1 MKRLI
6 ALIFICIPLSVFAQ
20 TDYIEPLIKKY
31 STFKNCSTVVISKEM
46 MEQMY
51 KDSGIESL
59 QAISVEDPALLNIL
73 RNDLEKFIGGYSLLM
88 SVNSNGTNVEIYRVE
103 QHYKS
108 TSTGKRESIDDILI
122 VAISTTEG
130 VVVRLT
136 GHDIELEEATS
147 LLNI

>member
-1 MKRLI
+1 MKRFIILI
-6 ALIFICIPLSVFAQ
+6 LLCIPLATFAQ
-20 TDYIEPLIKKY
+20 TDHIEPLIKKY
-31 STFKNCSTVVISKEM
+31 STFKNCSTVVLSKEM

-51 KDSGIESL
+51 KDSGVESL

-108 TSTGKRESIDDILI
+108 KSTGKRESIDDILI

>member
-6 ALIFICIPLSVFAQ
+6 ALILMCIPILVFAQ

-46 MEQMY
+46 MKQVYE
-51 KDSGIESL
+51 DSGVESL
-59 QAISVEDPALLNIL
+59 QAISVEDPALLDIL
-73 RNDLEKFIGGYSLLM
+73 RNDIEKFIGGYTLLM
-88 SVNSNGTNVEIYRVE
+88 SVNRDGTNVEVYRV
-103 QHYKS
+103 QQQYKS
-108 TSTGKRESIDDILI
+108 KATGKRESVDDIVV
-122 VAISTTEG
+122 VAISSTEG

-136 GHDIELEEATS
+136 GDDIELGDATS

>member
-1 MKRLI
+1 M
-6 ALIFICIPLSVFAQ
+6 CMPLSVFAQ

-31 STFKNCSTVVISKEM
+31 STFKNCSTVVLSKEM

-59 QAISVEDPALLNIL
+59 QAISVEDPALLDIL

-108 TSTGKRESIDDILI
+108 KSTGKRESIDDIII

>member
-6 ALIFICIPLSVFAQ
+6 ALILMCMPLSVFAQ

-31 STFKNCSTVVISKEM
+31 STFKNCSTVVLSKEM

-59 QAISVEDPALLNIL
+59 QAISVEDPALLDIL

-103 QHYKS
+103 QQYKS
-108 TSTGKRESIDDILI
+108 KSTGKRESIDDILI